1 MTDQKGNFNTEEQR
15 KAVENMHNTFLEA
28 LRHRE
33 QEILRFIAILAP
45 ALGGFLWLLKEV
57 DLKSEKGPFIF
68 TIGTLGVLFLLGV
81 GAVYSV
87 ALGYNFRYVTFQ
99 LAKLELPFC
108 LNIEDFIL
116 DKWPR
121 RLNGFKI
128 YIFKFIPWCTPPE
141 IIKVFWLAFV
151 IAILGVTVIARY
163 FLSTECGNMD
173 GQIRIILIV
182 GGILFVIAWPIAPFL
197 YGRKLH
203 EYCDAEDPEKW
214 NVVAPDKKE

>member
-1 MTDQKGNFNTEEQR
+1 MTDQKDNFNTEEQR
-15 KAVENMHNTFLEA
+15 RAVENMHNTFLEA

-68 TIGTLGVLFLLGV
+68 TIGTLCVLFLLWV
-81 GAVYSV
+81 GAVYSI

-108 LNIEDFIL
+108 LNIKEFTL

-121 RLNGFKI
+121 SLNKFKK
-128 YIFKFIPWCTPPE
+128 YIFKFIPWCEPPE

-151 IAILGVTVIARY
+151 MAILGVMGIAWY
-163 FLSTECGNMD
+163 FLSTERGNMC
-173 GQIRIILIV
+173 GQICIIKFGSGLCI
-182 GGILFVIAWPIAPFL
+182 IAGLLVPIWF
-197 YGRKLH
+197 GCKLH
-203 EYCDAEDPEKW
+203 EYCDAEDPKKW
-214 NVVAPDKKE
+214 NVVAPDKKK